1 MSAQEMVG
9 WWTLWLGVAA
19 VVVLAAAALLITILV
34 LARQI
39 AALAAVGIAV
49 VEQIEQNTKP
59 IWQLNATNHV
69 ALQLLGGAQAI
80 VTANLKDFPLE
91 QLGPAPSRPA
101 TPTTSCSTNATCSPA
116 EFFRSSASK
125 RPTCA
130 TPPWTSQACSTTWP
144 GAKCRTS

>member
-1 MSAQEMVG
+1 MSAPEMVG
-9 WWTLWLGVAA
+9 WWVLWLGVAA
-19 VVVLAAAALLITILV
+19 VVVVAAAALLITILV

-80 VTANLKDFPLE
+80 EANALAIVGALTEGERKSE
-91 QLGPAPSRPA
+91 
-101 TPTTSCSTNATCSPA
+101 STRAA
-116 EFFRSSASK
+116 
-125 RPTCA
+125 
-130 TPPWTSQACSTTWP
+130 
-144 GAKCRTS
+144 